1 MQVFAYI
8 VTIIHIIIIVYTI
21 FGCFL
26 PINYLMYH
34 ILMLPI
40 IYIQWELN
48 DQRCILTDIESY
60 LLNMNNMN
68 NTNINDT
75 NTALWPIIQKY
86 INKYCHLTDNNISII
101 LLLILLIGFIISLLR
116 IHKYL

>member
-1 MQVFAYI
+1 MQVIAYI
-8 VTIIHIIIIVYTI
+8 VTIIHIIIILFTI
-21 FGCFL
+21 FGCVL

-48 DQRCILTDIESY
+48 DQRCILTDFESY
-60 LLNMNNMN
+60 LLNMNNTN
-68 NTNINDT
+68 N
-75 NTALWPIIQKY
+75 ALWPRIQKY

-101 LLLILLIGFIISLLR
+101 FLVILIIGFIISFLR
-116 IHKYL
+116 INKFNIYKK

>member
-1 MQVFAYI
+1 
-8 VTIIHIIIIVYTI
+8 
-21 FGCFL
+21 
-26 PINYLMYH
+26 
-34 ILMLPI
+34 MLPI

-60 LLNMNNMN
+60 LLHMD
-68 NTNINDT
+68 NTNNNDT

-101 LLLILLIGFIISLLR
+101 FLVILIIGFIISLLR
-116 IHKYL
+116 IYKYL